1 MPLAEAA
8 LSQDVTAVLDDLR
21 RIVRALRESSRAAE
35 REIGL
40 SGAQLFV
47 LRTLSR
53 ADRALSLNALAERT
67 KTHQSSVS
75 VVVTRL
81 VRRRLVSRRK
91 SDVDAR
97 RLEVALTGAGRALLE
112 QAPGSVQDQLIR
124 GVERL
129 PGPKRRA
136 LAAALR
142 GLVVSM
148 QLDDRRAD
156 MFFES
161 DDERPARR
169 KRK

>member
-1 MPLAEAA
+1 MPLSEAA
-8 LSQDVTAVLDDLR
+8 MSEDVTAVLDDLR

-35 REIGL
+35 GEIGL

-81 VRRRLVSRRK
+81 VQRRLVSRRK
-91 SDVDAR
+91 SDIDAR
-97 RLEVALTGAGRALLE
+97 RLEVALTAQGRALLD
-112 QAPGSVQDQLIR
+112 QAPESVQDQLIR

-129 PGPKRRA
+129 PDHKRRA
-136 LAAALR
+136 LAVALR

-148 QLDDRRAD
+148 QLDDRRAE

-169 KRK
+169 QRK